1 MHSMPKHKMLF
12 GSFPENT
19 IPSKPAASDRCI
31 FFSMIR
37 CLLLMFFTV
46 VLTAFPAFAEISPI
60 QSSARPFGLDIVG
73 PVHLA
78 GSDADSALFQ
88 SDALPTVT
96 DWININ
102 LGEQTAIEDTSNISL
117 DPSNLYLATESDVR
131 VYFVGEGAG
140 YHNTLG
146 FNADGG
152 GITSGDPKLIFPDA
166 SSTATYYNS
175 GDSSGTQTSSYPL
188 APGDFVDIGTFE
200 SGAQLDFFLIANG
213 ANGGT
218 NLYSTDSSVNQDGID
233 HVVAYAL
240 EDSPYLLI
248 GFEDLYGG
256 GDRDFNDLLFV
267 VDIGSA
273 NVNALTNA
281 PEPSTMMILGSFIL
295 FSIYL
300 KRRQN
305 HFKPVEART

>member
-1 MHSMPKHKMLF
+1 MCC
-12 GSFPENT
+12 
-19 IPSKPAASDRCI
+19 A
-31 FFSMIR
+31 
-37 CLLLMFFTV
+37 V
-46 VLTAFPAFAEISPI
+46 VLVVFPAFAEISPI

-88 SDALPTVT
+88 SGTLPTVN

-102 LGEQTAIEDTSNISL
+102 LSEKTTIEDTSSISL
-117 DPSNLYLATESDVR
+117 DPSNLNLATESDAR

-146 FNADGG
+146 FNIDGG
-152 GITSGDPKLIFPDA
+152 GITTGDPKLIFPDA

-175 GDSSGTQTSSYPL
+175 GDSSGTRTASYPL
-188 APGDFVDIGTFE
+188 LPGDFVDIGTFE
-200 SGAQLDFFLIANG
+200 SGTQLDFFLIANG
-213 ANGGT
+213 ANSGT
-218 NLYSTDSSVNQDGID
+218 NLYSTDSSVNPDGID

-240 EDSPYLLI
+240 SDSPYLLI

-267 VDIGSA
+267 VDIGSG

-281 PEPSTMMILGSFIL
+281 PEPSTLMILSSFIL
-295 FSIYL
+295 FAMYL

-305 HFKPVEART
+305 HFQPEETRT